1 MNETY
6 LPGNARER
14 ILDLMKNRKITQK
27 ELSQRIDIT
36 ESALSRFLSGASDR
50 LDSEALLRIARCFGV
65 STDFLLGETA
75 IPDRKNYE
83 VVELGLSA
91 QAARNLYTGRVCADI
106 VNRLLESPRF
116 AELTFMLQ
124 RYFAG
129 TLAQG
134 YAAHNEVLAT
144 LSGAVLSGAENEDA
158 ARQAAQEIKRSKLPV
173 YQADLTQIQNQFLA
187 TITEVKKEYDVD
199 FSATKAMTRE
209 ITERMF
215 AELTKGQDLPDVK
228 ITAKSFAD
236 AVTSTV
242 AGAGEID
249 PEALADF
256 WNALEQLAAGFGA
269 PPKPSENESTG

>member
-83 VVELGLSA
+83 IVELGLSA
-91 QAARNLYTGRVCADI
+91 QAARNLYTGRVCAD
-106 VNRLLESPRF
+106 VVSRLLESPRF
-116 AELTFMLQ
+116 AELTFLLQ

-129 TLAQG
+129 TLAQA

-144 LSGAVLSGAENEDA
+144 LSDAVLSGAENENA
-158 ARQAAQEIKRSKLPV
+158 AKQAAQEIKRSKILV

-187 TITEVKKEYDVD
+187 AVTEVKKEFDVD
-199 FSATKAMTRE
+199 FSATKAMTKE

-228 ITAKSFAD
+228 ITPKSFAD
-236 AVTSTV
+236 AVSSAV

-249 PEALADF
+249 PAAFANF
-256 WNALEQLAAGFGA
+256 WIALEQLAAGFGA
-269 PPKPSENESTG
+269 PPKPSEDESTG